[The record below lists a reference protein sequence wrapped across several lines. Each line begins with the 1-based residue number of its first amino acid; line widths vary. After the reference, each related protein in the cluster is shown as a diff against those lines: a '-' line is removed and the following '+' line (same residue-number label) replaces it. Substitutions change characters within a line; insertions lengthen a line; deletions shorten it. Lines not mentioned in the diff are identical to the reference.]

1 MAVTRNRNK
10 SSRESICDG
19 NINSCNENSPEIY
32 KKNDSDY
39 YAAHLYTFGLMTYN
53 TMANL
58 YSYVIGIAKFISQ
71 VAGVYLAWITLH
83 YGAAHLYTKFCA
95 HDTLVGFIL
104 SPFMVVAPH
113 CRALRW
119 VVHTASGVIENM
131 WLVFGTWVCANIL
144 TIPGTGTGTGTLT
157 PVA

>member
-10 SSRESICDG
+10 AADREQICDG
-19 NINSCNENSPEIY
+19 GTSSCDDNPEIY
-32 KKNDSDY
+32 KKTDSDY
-39 YAAHLYTFGLMTYN
+39 YAEHLYTFGLMTYN
-53 TMANL
+53 NVANL
-58 YSYVIGIAKFISQ
+58 YFHAITVAKFTSK

-95 HDTLVGFIL
+95 HDTLVGFIM

-119 VVHTASGVIENM
+119 VVSTASGVIENM
-131 WLVFGTWVCANIL
+131 WIVFGTWVCANIL
-144 TIPGTGTGTGTLT
+144 TIPGTGTDSGTVQPT
-157 PVA
+157 A

>member
-10 SSRESICDG
+10 LSKETLCDG
-19 NINSCNENSPEIY
+19 NTISCNDNNPEIY
-32 KKNDSDY
+32 NKNESDY
-39 YAAHLYTFGLMTYN
+39 CAPHLYTFGFMTYN
-53 TMANL
+53 NMANL
-58 YSYVIGIAKFISQ
+58 YSYAIGVAKFISQ
-71 VAGVYLAWITLH
+71 VAGVYLTWITLH

-95 HDTLVGFIL
+95 HDTVVGFIL

-131 WLVFGTWVCANIL
+131 WIVFGTWVCANIL
-144 TIPGTGTGTGTLT
+144 TIPGTATVT
-157 PVA
+157 PTA

>member
-10 SSRESICDG
+10 VGDKEPLCDG
-19 NINSCNENSPEIY
+19 NTNSCDDNQEIY
-32 KKNDSDY
+32 KKNDYDY
-39 YAAHLYTFGLMTYN
+39 YAEHLYTFGLTTYN
-53 TMANL
+53 NMANL
-58 YSYVIGIAKFISQ
+58 YSYAIGIAKFISQ

-95 HDTLVGFIL
+95 HDTLFGFIL

-119 VVHTASGVIENM
+119 VVSTASGVIENM
-131 WLVFGTWVCANIL
+131 WIVFGTWVCANIL
-144 TIPGTGTGTGTLT
+144 TIPGTVHPPT
-157 PVA
+157 

>member
-10 SSRESICDG
+10 AADREQFCDG
-19 NINSCNENSPEIY
+19 NTISCEDNPEIY
-32 KKNDSDY
+32 KKNESDY
-39 YAAHLYTFGLMTYN
+39 YAEHLYTFGLMTYN
-53 TMANL
+53 NMANL
-58 YSYVIGIAKFISQ
+58 YSYAIGVAKFISQ

-119 VVHTASGVIENM
+119 VVSTASGVIENM
-131 WLVFGTWVCANIL
+131 WIVFGTWVCANIL
-144 TIPGTGTGTGTLT
+144 TIPGTGA
-157 PVA
+157 VAPA

>member
-10 SSRESICDG
+10 VGDKEPLCDG
-19 NINSCNENSPEIY
+19 NTISCDDNPEIY
-32 KKNDSDY
+32 KKNDYDY
-39 YAAHLYTFGLMTYN
+39 YAEHLYAFGLMTYN
-53 TMANL
+53 NMANL
-58 YSYVIGIAKFISQ
+58 YSYAIGIAKFISQ

-95 HDTLVGFIL
+95 HDTLFGFIL

-119 VVHTASGVIENM
+119 VVSTASGVIENM
-131 WLVFGTWVCANIL
+131 WIVFGTWVCANIL
-144 TIPGTGTGTGTLT
+144 TIPGTAHPPT
-157 PVA
+157 